1 MERFPPRRKQALAGH
16 GEARLSAFTK
26 PLCGRPQSVSKLN
39 GQRPYL
45 TLRSN
50 RGVHMV
56 SRSEHVLRVGQDSQ
70 GHWVV
75 QEEGGMLEALFRSRD
90 AAVRFALSECRA
102 FPGARMVL
110 ATTPLHSIL
119 SH

>member
-1 MERFPPRRKQALAGH
+1 MAARWSAFSPRRKQALAGH
-16 GEARLSAFTK
+16 GEARLSP
-26 PLCGRPQSVSKLN
+26 PLRNPYAGARNPVSKLN

-70 GHWVV
+70 DH
-75 QEEGGMLEALFRSRD
+75 
-90 AAVRFALSECRA
+90 
-102 FPGARMVL
+102 
-110 ATTPLHSIL
+110 
-119 SH
+119 